1 MIQELEEFQKKFFK
15 LFDELEEARPSLT
28 GAAYERMAA
37 DILEQYKLEY
47 DLINLRCSIPAKQE
61 RDKLQAQEARIVP
74 QRWERK
80 RRFLLFFKRTK
91 AEQNYMA
98 DLVDEEADEDSE
110 RFFGEYRKS
119 IAEKARAYAEVQAIE
134 ARAEAEENDR
144 EPAVESEPTNADE
157 QSAPAESVSEA
168 VEPPVENAEEEAERS
183 PAPVEERKETPKE
196 RAMREFNKKNRK
208 R

>member
-110 RFFGEYRKS
+110 RFFEKYRKS
-119 IAEKARAYAEVQAIE
+119 IAEK

-183 PAPVEERKETPKE
+183 PAPAEERKETPKE

>member
-28 GAAYERMAA
+28 GAAYDRMAA

-110 RFFGEYRKS
+110 RFFGEYRKR
-119 IAEKARAYAEVQAIE
+119 IAEKARAEF
-134 ARAEAEENDR
+134 EESDR
-144 EPAVESEPTNADE
+144 EPAVESEPGTNADE
-157 QSAPAESVSEA
+157 QSAPAEPVSEA
-168 VEPPVENAEEEAERS
+168 VEPLVENAEEEAERS
-183 PAPVEERKETPKE
+183 PALAEERKETPKE

>member
-110 RFFGEYRKS
+110 RFFEKYRKS
-119 IAEKARAYAEVQAIE
+119 IAEKARAES
-134 ARAEAEENDR
+134 EESDR
-144 EPAVESEPTNADE
+144 EPAVESEPGTNADE
-157 QSAPAESVSEA
+157 QSAPAEPVSEA
-168 VEPPVENAEEEAERS
+168 VEPPIENAEEEAERS
-183 PAPVEERKETPKE
+183 PAPAEERKETPKE